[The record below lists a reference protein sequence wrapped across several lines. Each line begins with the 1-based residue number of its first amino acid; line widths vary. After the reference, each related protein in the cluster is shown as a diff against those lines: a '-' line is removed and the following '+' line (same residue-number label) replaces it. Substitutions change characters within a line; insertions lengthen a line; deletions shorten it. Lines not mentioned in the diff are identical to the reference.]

1 MIDEG
6 VYKVDEKLKDLCL
19 KKIKTGMNVNYKGY
33 GYEVVGINEL
43 KGEAQLE
50 NYMTTVPIEV
60 KIEELDK

>member
-1 MIDEG
+1 M
-6 VYKVDEKLKDLCL
+6 